1 MNTEFI
7 LSILIHLLLIF
18 KILELIVTYYSEEY
32 KLFNQ
37 FQTFEIIV

>member
-7 LSILIHLLLIF
+7 LSILIHLLLIL
-18 KILELIVTYYSEEY
+18 KILELIITYCSGQY